1 MIYLDYSATTP
12 VSYDVLESYNKA
24 TRDYMGNANSIHALG
39 VKSKVLL
46 NSATKQLCELF
57 DINEEELVYTSG
69 ATESNNMA
77 LKGVALSYKN
87 RGNHIIVS
95 KLEHPSIYAVCNFLE
110 LQGYE
115 ISYVNNDRD
124 GLIDFED
131 LKRKI
136 RPTTILVS
144 ICAVNSEV
152 GIRQPLKTI
161 RQIIKKENPN
171 TIFHSDMTQ
180 AIGKIAVNMHD
191 VDMASMSGHKIF
203 GPKGIGFLYKN
214 SKVNITPLIHGSG
227 KFNDLR
233 SGTPPLPL
241 VVALSKAC
249 RIALTDLE
257 RREASVKRLN
267 DRLVEELSNIDG
279 IGEIIA
285 REWINTF
292 NNEEFVIEFDNLLK
306 EITFVDINLDE
317 AKLKDISFVITGKL
331 EKFDN
336 RDALV
341 ELIENNGGKVLK
353 AVSNN
358 VNYLINNDINSTSSK
373 NKKAKELG
381 VQIITEEDFLNILN

>member
-180 AIGKIAVNMHD
+180 AIGKIAVNMKD

-279 IGEIIA
+279 II
-285 REWINTF
+285 
-292 NNEEFVIEFDNLLK
+292 
-306 EITFVDINLDE
+306 
-317 AKLKDISFVITGKL
+317 
-331 EKFDN
+331 
-336 RDALV
+336 
-341 ELIENNGGKVLK
+341 
-353 AVSNN
+353 
-358 VNYLINNDINSTSSK
+358 INSTKYSIPHVLNISLS
-373 NKKAKELG
+373 NVRPETFIHAL
-381 VQIITEEDFLNILN
+381 EEDEIYVSTNTACSSGELSTSVMAIYNDKARATSTIRISLSYVTTNEEINKFIKIFKLRYEQLSRLMKGNE

>member
-136 RPTTILVS
+136 DQL
-144 ICAVNSEV
+144 
-152 GIRQPLKTI
+152 
-161 RQIIKKENPN
+161 
-171 TIFHSDMTQ
+171 
-180 AIGKIAVNMHD
+180 
-191 VDMASMSGHKIF
+191 
-203 GPKGIGFLYKN
+203 LY
-214 SKVNITPLIHGSG
+214 
-227 KFNDLR
+227 
-233 SGTPPLPL
+233 
-241 VVALSKAC
+241 
-249 RIALTDLE
+249 
-257 RREASVKRLN
+257 
-267 DRLVEELSNIDG
+267 
-279 IGEIIA
+279 
-285 REWINTF
+285 
-292 NNEEFVIEFDNLLK
+292 
-306 EITFVDINLDE
+306 
-317 AKLKDISFVITGKL
+317 
-331 EKFDN
+331 
-336 RDALV
+336 
-341 ELIENNGGKVLK
+341 
-353 AVSNN
+353 
-358 VNYLINNDINSTSSK
+358 
-373 NKKAKELG
+373 
-381 VQIITEEDFLNILN
+381 